1 MLEYKNDCKNES
13 MIKHLPREI
22 NFLTLILMFLK
33 IKGGLKEHTPLQTY
47 QSYLEKWYCIEVTII
62 SLLWWVSMGY
72 ESNKNEYWVNLFNN

>member
-13 MIKHLPREI
+13 MIKHLPKEI

-47 QSYLEKWYCIEVTII
+47 QSYLEK
-62 SLLWWVSMGY
+62 
-72 ESNKNEYWVNLFNN
+72 